1 MSYETI
7 HYHYN
12 DETGEWEKTIIEEE
26 GSFGFSTTSDFPIER
41 LKKNKQENKNENETQ
56 ENKE

>member
-1 MSYETI
+1 MQYEVK
-7 HYHYN
+7 YN
-12 DETGEWEKTIIEEE
+12 KETGEWEKTFVEEE
-26 GSFGFSTTSDFPIER
+26 DGFGFSTTTNFPIER